1 MAYGGAATTERGE
14 SGAYGGATL
23 GEGVREVDPKPLKGL
38 RLGTARVTL
47 KYSHVVC
54 FDSTE
59 KRQSVRDERTVA
71 VTKRALA
78 ARAYP
83 CPARLGAHAYA
94 YARRGCRCVGEGRV
108 LTFDSTEKRQSV
120 LTKGARER
128 WSEGGSERGREG
140 SRATDR
146 ERSCREKSPQ
156 SEH

>member
-38 RLGTARVTL
+38 RLGIARVTL

-59 KRQSVRDERTVA
+59 RGQSVRDERTVA

-83 CPARLGAHAYA
+83 SACLSAHAHAYA
-94 YARRGCRCVGEGRV
+94 
-108 LTFDSTEKRQSV
+108 SV
-120 LTKGARER
+120 DAGVWA
-128 WSEGGSERGREG
+128 G
-140 SRATDR
+140 
-146 ERSCREKSPQ
+146 
-156 SEH
+156 